1 MLYIKELSKSFGNKK
16 VLQDISCSL
25 DTGIYGLLGP
35 NGAGKTTLLRCVLG
49 LYPFEKGEIQLD
61 GRKITDVQ
69 SQINLGYLPQKSG
82 VFPGLTVEEHLRYF
96 ANLKKLEKAKTA
108 AFIDEALEMVH
119 LTEQRKMK
127 GRKLSG
133 GMVRRLGIAQAVLG
147 KPELVIFDEPTTGLD
162 PEERMRFKNIVRQL
176 GKETTVIMSTHI
188 VEDVE
193 ALCSQIFIMKDGTF
207 SMQGT
212 QEEVIRC
219 AEGLVYELPREELSD
234 GDYIEREKEVDGR
247 EVLRVITARKI
258 EAGRAV
264 KPTIEDGY
272 LCRLK
277 NISK

>member
-1 MLYIKELSKSFGNKK
+1 MLEIKELSKSFGKKK
-16 VLQDISCSL
+16 VLHNISCSL
-25 DTGIYGLLGP
+25 NTGIYGLLGP

-49 LYPFEKGEIQLD
+49 LYPFEKGEIRLN
-61 GRKITDVQ
+61 GKKITDIQRQVN
-69 SQINLGYLPQKSG
+69 IGYLPQKSG

-96 ANLKKLEKAKTA
+96 ANLKKLEKTKTD
-108 AFIDEALEMVH
+108 AFINEALEMVH

-147 KPELVIFDEPTTGLD
+147 MPELVIFDEPTTGLD

-193 ALCSQIFIMKDGTF
+193 VVCDQILIMKDGTF

-219 AEGLVYELPREELSD
+219 AEGLVYELPRE
-234 GDYIEREKEVDGR
+234 
-247 EVLRVITARKI
+247 
-258 EAGRAV
+258 
-264 KPTIEDGY
+264 
-272 LCRLK
+272 
-277 NISK
+277 

>member
-1 MLYIKELSKSFGNKK
+1 MLEIKELSKSFGKKK
-16 VLQDISCSL
+16 VLHNISCSL

-49 LYPFEKGEIQLD
+49 LYPFEKGEIWLD
-61 GRKITDVQ
+61 GRKITDIQRQVN
-69 SQINLGYLPQKSG
+69 IGYLPQKSG
-82 VFPGLTVEEHLRYF
+82 VFPGLTVEEYLRYLS
-96 ANLKKLEKAKTA
+96 NLKKLDKTKTD
-108 AFIDEALEMVH
+108 AFVNEALEMVH
-119 LTEQRKMK
+119 FTEQRKMK
-127 GRKLSG
+127 GHKLSG

-147 KPELVIFDEPTTGLD
+147 MPELVIFDEPTTGLD
-162 PEERMRFKNIVRQL
+162 PEERMRFKNIVRQM

-193 ALCSQIFIMKDGTF
+193 AVCSRILIMKDGTF

-219 AEGLVYELPREELSD
+219 AEGLVYELPREELLN
-234 GDYIEREKEVDGR
+234 GDYIEKEKEQDGR
-247 EVLRVITARKI
+247 EILRVITARNI
-258 EAGRAV
+258 DINRAV

-277 NISK
+277 NIVK

>member
-1 MLYIKELSKSFGNKK
+1 MLEIKELSKSFGKKK
-16 VLQDISCSL
+16 VLHNISCSL

-35 NGAGKTTLLRCVLG
+35 NGAGKTTLLRCVIG
-49 LYPFEKGEIQLD
+49 LYPFEKGEIRLD
-61 GRKITDVQ
+61 GRKITDIQRQVN
-69 SQINLGYLPQKSG
+69 IGYLPQKSG
-82 VFPGLTVEEHLRYF
+82 VFPGLTVEEYLRYF
-96 ANLKKLEKAKTA
+96 SNLKKLDKTKTD

-147 KPELVIFDEPTTGLD
+147 MPELVIFDEPTTGLD
-162 PEERMRFKNIVRQL
+162 PEERMRFKNIVRQM
-176 GKETTVIMSTHI
+176 GKGTTVIMSTHI

-193 ALCSQIFIMKDGTF
+193 AVCSRILIMKDGTF

-219 AEGLVYELPREELSD
+219 AEGLVYELPREELLN
-234 GDYIEREKEVDGR
+234 GDYIEKEKEQDGR
-247 EVLRVITARKI
+247 EILRVITGRNI
-258 EAGRAV
+258 DINRAV

-277 NISK
+277 NIVK